1 MSNSIRVKVLNR
13 NTLELSE
20 DAKAGDFIELDKIKS
35 LNTGFIADLISK
47 EKETYVKKQIEEEL
61 KKQAHSFELEKQKL
75 LAEQENKLHKEN
87 QEKIDNFNK
96 KISELTS
103 NNKIEIEKLIHEHE
117 KREAELQTKITS
129 LNNDRDKDLEIERN
143 KIEKNFDEK
152 IKANEEKY
160 NQELTK
166 LKELKTSLEE
176 KIKNFEENKSL
187 RSKKQ

>member
-1 MSNSIRVKVLNR
+1 MSNSVKVKVLNR

-20 DAKAGDFIELDKIKS
+20 DAKAGDFIELDKIES

-96 KISELTS
+96 KIAELTS

-129 LNNDRDKDLEIERN
+129 LNILMK
-143 KIEKNFDEK
+143 
-152 IKANEEKY
+152 
-160 NQELTK
+160 K
-166 LKELKTSLEE
+166 LKQMK
-176 KIKNFEENKSL
+176 KNIM
-187 RSKKQ
+187 KK